1 MAYLLDVN
9 VLIALIDPSHVH
21 HEPAHFWFSA
31 EGTHAWATCP
41 LTENAVLRIL
51 GQPRYPN
58 SPGTPAMVAKILKA
72 LRDQSGHEFWGDN
85 ISIMESKYVSPQN
98 LLSSTQIT
106 DTYLLA
112 LAVANGG
119 QLVSF
124 DRRLVT
130 SAVHNGAKGLKLLG

>member
-9 VLIALIDPSHVH
+9 VLVALIDPSHVH
-21 HEPAHFWFSA
+21 HDSAHVWFSA
-31 EGTHAWATCP
+31 EGAHAWATCP

-58 SPGTPAMVAKILKA
+58 SPGTPATVAKILKA
-72 LRDQSGHEFWGDN
+72 LREQPGHEFWGDN
-85 ISIMESKYVSPQN
+85 ISIMDSKYVSPQN
-98 LLSSTQIT
+98 LLSSAQIT

-112 LAVANGG
+112 LAVANDG

-130 SAVHNGAKGLKLLG
+130 SAVRNGAKALKLLG